1 MSSPDPE
8 RTPVVIAVGQS
19 IERETIVTGVDLAVR
34 AARAALDEAEGIA
47 TSIDRLTYIAMSF
60 SRMPGAPASQT
71 ADALGLRDVAC
82 EVTTAGG
89 QAPQWA
95 VTRAATE
102 ISAGSLRGT
111 LIVGAEATRS
121 MRAANPGAHFLSALG
136 DGREDEE
143 RDPVVGISTNGMLGE
158 AEIGAQLARPAEVY
172 PLYESVVA
180 HTAGRSPAE
189 QREHLGALL
198 APFTEVAAANPFAWF
213 HDVRS
218 AADIA
223 RPSPENRLTA
233 EPYTKRMNSFPNVDV
248 GSALLVCSLAAAR
261 AAGIEEQ
268 SIFVWAGATNGDT
281 APTTRPELGA
291 SRPFRAATKALFEA
305 AGVGVDDVS
314 HFDLYSAFPSSV
326 QIAANELGIA
336 HDDARGLTAAGGM
349 PFFGGPGN
357 NYPSH
362 AIASLVL
369 KLREEGG
376 LAFAHANGGFLTKHS
391 VGLYATAPPPRGFAA
406 ADTSAAQAE
415 IDAAALPL
423 ALEAD
428 GDARGEAGTVVYDRD
443 GSVSSAPVIATLSD
457 GRRAAAQAEPS
468 QLEELAGQSLVGRTI
483 RLQGK
488 PPIYT
493 LLDH

>member
-1 MSSPDPE
+1 
-8 RTPVVIAVGQS
+8 
-19 IERETIVTGVDLAVR
+19 
-34 AARAALDEAEGIA
+34 
-47 TSIDRLTYIAMSF
+47 
-60 SRMPGAPASQT
+60 
-71 ADALGLRDVAC
+71 
-82 EVTTAGG
+82 
-89 QAPQWA
+89 
-95 VTRAATE
+95 
-102 ISAGSLRGT
+102 
-111 LIVGAEATRS
+111 
-121 MRAANPGAHFLSALG
+121 
-136 DGREDEE
+136 
-143 RDPVVGISTNGMLGE
+143 
-158 AEIGAQLARPAEVY
+158 
-172 PLYESVVA
+172 
-180 HTAGRSPAE
+180 
-189 QREHLGALL
+189 
-198 APFTEVAAANPFAWF
+198 
-213 HDVRS
+213 
-218 AADIA
+218 
-223 RPSPENRLTA
+223 
-233 EPYTKRMNSFPNVDV
+233 
-248 GSALLVCSLAAAR
+248 
-261 AAGIEEQ
+261 
-268 SIFVWAGATNGDT
+268 
-281 APTTRPELGA
+281 
-291 SRPFRAATKALFEA
+291 
-305 AGVGVDDVS
+305 
-314 HFDLYSAFPSSV
+314 
-326 QIAANELGIA
+326 
-336 HDDARGLTAAGGM
+336 M

-428 GDARGEAGTVVYDRD
+428 GDARVEAGTVVYDRD